1 MADCE
6 HDELTWRAATP
17 RREALNEEAWECIDC
32 GTVLGF
38 RPDLDRSHTE
48 IKAHCILLDFHE
60 SKLIYVSNGTMGQII
75 ADNVAARCRAEN
87 RYDQD
92 SILRFI
98 LADPNMNPASTFWQN
113 RAERWLLGGEPI
125 REGQEALPFGT

>member
-6 HDELTWRAATP
+6 HEDLTWRAATP
-17 RREALNEEAWECIDC
+17 KREALNEAGWECLDC
-32 GTVLGF
+32 DADLGF

-48 IKAHCILLDFHE
+48 IKTHCILMDFHE
-60 SKLIYVSNGTMGQII
+60 SKLIYVSNGTMGEVI
-75 ADNVAARCRAEN
+75 ASNVAWRCRIEN
-87 RYDQD
+87 RYDQK

-98 LADPNMNPASTFWQN
+98 LDDANMNPGSTFWQN

-125 REGQEALPFGT
+125 RDEQAAIPF